1 MSFIC
6 NLPLF
11 MIIASLFTGVL
22 CLLLKKKPAY
32 IISGLLIGLLV
43 IADIVVLAYTAA
55 RGTFTYTMGEFP
67 APWGNEIRAGVLE
80 CVVLLVF
87 LIVLICSIPAGYRYL
102 RWEIDPGKH
111 NLYCAL
117 LALSAAAVC
126 ALVFTND
133 IFTGYVFL
141 EILTLASCGLM
152 VATEAGRIVLAGVR
166 YMIMNLLGSSLFLL
180 GVVLLYGMTG
190 HLLMVPLHD
199 ALQVV
204 CADPSMMLPVTLV
217 VGILTIGL
225 AIKSGLFPFY
235 FWMPDTYGWSTPTT
249 AAFMSSVV
257 SKAYI
262 FLLIKVYWRVI
273 GMPLLSRMPIRQ
285 VLLFLGIAGVIIGSL
300 SAIRSNDVNRMVA
313 YSSAAQIGY
322 IFMSLGI
329 GGRAGYIAAIFHLLG
344 HSVTK
349 SLLFLVTPRLEEAAG
364 DSMIFKD
371 LQGSGLKDRLSG
383 LLFTICALSMTGIP
397 LFAGFTSKFL
407 ILMAAWDSASRI
419 LFVVVT
425 VALAVSTVLN
435 ALYFLR
441 TVIRIYSHPEDEKP
455 HTPPPVQRRHTWGY
469 LVPAWILVGVNL
481 FLGLLPAVTS
491 GLIDSGFG
499 MLL

>member
-1 MSFIC
+1 MDFIG

-11 MIIASLFTGVL
+11 MIIASLFTAAL
-22 CLLLKKKPAY
+22 CLLLKRKAAY
-32 IISGLLIGLLV
+32 MVHSFLMVFLIVSDALV
-43 IADIVVLAYTAA
+43 LYYTFWN
-55 RGTFTYTMGEFP
+55 GHFTYKMGEFP

-80 CVVLLVF
+80 CLVLLVF
-87 LIVLICSIPAGYRYL
+87 LIVMLCSVAGGYRYL
-102 RWEIDPGKH
+102 IWEIDESKH

-117 LALSAAAVC
+117 LNLSAAAVC

-152 VATEAGRIVLAGVR
+152 IATEIGRIVLAGVR

-180 GVVLLYGMTG
+180 GVVLLYGITG

-199 ALQVV
+199 ALAVISG
-204 CADPSMMLPVTLV
+204 DPSMMLTVTFAIGV
-217 VGILTIGL
+217 LTIGL

-249 AAFMSSVV
+249 ASFMSSVV

-262 FLLIKVYWRVI
+262 FLLIKVYWRVVGI
-273 GMPLLSRMPIRQ
+273 ELMDRMPIH
-285 VLLFLGIAGVIIGSL
+285 LIMLTLGIAGVILGSV
-300 SAIRSNDVNRMVA
+300 SAIRTNDVNRMVA

-322 IFMSLGI
+322 IFMSMGI

-349 SLLFLVTPRLEEAAG
+349 SLLFLVTPRLEEVSSN
-364 DSMIFKD
+364 SMVFKD
-371 LQGSGLKDRLSG
+371 LQGSGLRDRASG
-383 LLFTICALSMTGIP
+383 LFFTICSLSMVGVP
-397 LFAGFTSKFL
+397 VFAGFSSKFL
-407 ILMAAWDSASRI
+407 ILLAGWERELNAVFSVI
-419 LFVVVT
+419 I
-425 VALAVSTVLN
+425 VALAVSTALN

-441 TVIRIYSHPEDEKP
+441 TVIRIYSHPEGEEGEPAPRHKP
-455 HTPPPVQRRHTWGY
+455 EY
-469 LVPAWILVGVNL
+469 LIPAWVLVAVNI
-481 FLGLLPAVTS
+481 FLGLFPAIATS
-491 GLIDSGFG
+491 LLDSGFS
-499 MLL
+499 MLF

>member
-1 MSFIC
+1 MDFIC

-11 MIIASLFTGVL
+11 MIIASLFSSVL
-22 CLLLKKKPAY
+22 CLLLKKKA
-32 IISGLLIGLLV
+32 
-43 IADIVVLAYTAA
+43 AYTVCGILMVFLTTADA
-55 RGTFTYTMGEFP
+55 IVLYYTYVHSTFTYPMGEFP

-80 CVVLLVF
+80 CLILLVF
-87 LIVLICSIPAGYRYL
+87 MIVLICSIPAGYRYL
-102 RWEIDPGKH
+102 RWEVDETKH

-117 LALSAAAVC
+117 LNLSAAAVC

-152 VATEAGRIVLAGVR
+152 VATETGRIVLAGVR

-190 HLLMVPLHD
+190 HLLMVPLHESL
-199 ALQVV
+199 AEIST
-204 CADPSMMLPVTLV
+204 DPSMMLTVTLV
-217 VGILTIGL
+217 VGVLTIGL

-273 GMPLLSRMPIRQ
+273 GIDLLERMPLHLI
-285 VLLFLGIAGVIIGSL
+285 VLALGIAGVIFGSV

-349 SLLFLVTPRLEEAAG
+349 SLLFLVTPRLEEVA
-364 DSMIFKD
+364 DNSMIFKD
-371 LQGSGLKDRLSG
+371 LQGSALRDRTSG
-383 LLFTICALSMTGIP
+383 LLFTICSLSMTGIP
-397 LFAGFTSKFL
+397 LFAGFASKFL
-407 ILMAAWDSASRI
+407 ILLAAWDSSSYGVFTAVLI
-419 LFVVVT
+419 
-425 VALAVSTVLN
+425 ALAVSTALN

-441 TVIRIYSHPEDEKP
+441 TVIRIYSHPENEDPENAE
-455 HTPPPVQRRHTWGY
+455 PVRRHHSLGY
-469 LVPAWILVGVNL
+469 LIPAWTLVAVNV
-481 FLGLLPAVTS
+481 FLGLFPAITA